1 MDLNKTADLVLDT
14 RTPPKVKQQQK
25 QKEIEN
31 SHAGVAEPVDE
42 DSLLLEEATKKIN
55 FYKIEKPT
63 TTSGL
68 STWILLSGQTS
79 APPVK
84 TTKRIEGSSN
94 MTVVTEI
101 PNRIMK
107 PVFKKRVTTT
117 TTKKPLTTKRT
128 NVTITTTAAPI
139 TSTTAANITKL
150 NKIKASILNNAKKS
164 TTTTTEAA
172 PTTVFVKVET
182 TNAPPKNTTAASF
195 NETADMNTID
205 SNSLPLE
212 AKDGD
217 TDLTAATTTAKPKK
231 TRRPTTKRK
240 KNNNRKR
247 RPSSKNGN
255 STEISKPS
263 NKDST
268 GFGPMYNYLKKQV
281 MPAVEAGLVGLVVT
295 AGLGL
300 AGYFLYPFGAA
311 RRTYDI
317 DRKDKGNY
325 YYSDDYYSGGIAEE
339 EAIGKVIAGMQ
350 VENYDNNYRKYA
362 KNSYPNIQY
371 KQPNANPSRNYDDK
385 DIIEQN
391 QETSFSVDDKQ
402 FVVGNMPKDIYPE
415 VTPVTVP
422 EHGPRMLKI
431 RKRRQADD
439 MENDI
444 FSDGL
449 KNETEITT
457 VVPSTATAE
466 IFNATTTTRKP
477 NKPPHEVA
485 PHKSFLHLLS
495 DLFQMKISLGL
506 QLLHNAT
513 ESVARYLTRVQKRVD
528 EHYKEHNRTL
538 SCL

>member
-25 QKEIEN
+25 QKETIEN
-31 SHAGVAEPVDE
+31 SHAGIAEPVDE
-42 DSLLLEEATKKIN
+42 DSIILEESTKKTS

-79 APPVK
+79 PTPPK
-84 TTKRIEGSSN
+84 TTKRIDGNSN
-94 MTVVTEI
+94 LTAVTEA

-107 PVFKKRVTTT
+107 PIFKKRVTTT
-117 TTKKPLTTKRT
+117 TRKPQITTISE
-128 NVTITTTAAPI
+128 NVTVTSTSTAAP
-139 TSTTAANITKL
+139 ANITKL
-150 NKIKASILNNAKKS
+150 NKIKASVLNSAKKS
-164 TTTTTEAA
+164 TTTTTTTETS
-172 PTTVFVKVET
+172 PTTVLVKIET
-182 TNAPPKNTTAASF
+182 TNAPKKNVTF

-205 SNSLPLE
+205 SNTLPLE

-217 TDLTAATTTAKPKK
+217 AELSTSSATTTAKPKK

-240 KNNNRKR
+240 KNSNRKR
-247 RPSSKNGN
+247 RPSNKNSN
-255 STEISKPS
+255 STDVSKPS
-263 NKDST
+263 TKDDT
-268 GFGPMYNYLKKQV
+268 LGLTPMYNYIKKQV
-281 MPAVEAGLVGLVVT
+281 MPAVEAGLVGLMVT
-295 AGLGL
+295 AGLGI

-317 DRKDKGNY
+317 DRKDKGSY
-325 YYSDDYYSGGIAEE
+325 YYTDDYYSGGIAEE

-350 VENYDNNYRKYA
+350 VDNYGDNTYRKYP

-371 KQPNANPSRNYDDK
+371 KPSNMERVGPSRNYNSEK

-391 QETSFSVDDKQ
+391 KETSFSVDDKQ
-402 FVVGNMPKDIYPE
+402 YVVGNMPKDIYPE

-422 EHGPRMLKI
+422 EHGPR
-431 RKRRQADD
+431 RRRQADE
-439 MENDI
+439 MENEI
-444 FSDGL
+444 FSD
-449 KNETEITT
+449 NVNSNQTETTTVINITT
-457 VVPSTATAE
+457 SD
-466 IFNATTTTRKP
+466 ISNSTTTTTTK
-477 NKPPHEVA
+477 KPPQEVA
-485 PHKSFLHLLS
+485 PHKSFLNLLN
-495 DLFQMKISLGL
+495 DLFRMKISLGL